1 MCSGCLKRVS
11 LNKNGEL
18 LNQTREQ
25 NHPTNPEEKRFAK
38 EIWIRVKRD
47 ARISKTTTNN
57 IVATSMA
64 GASNAV
70 LALVPK
76 LDKALRNVRR
86 QRLAALA
93 YSPISEATFL
103 QINPSFNI

>member
-11 LNKNGEL
+11 LNKNGKL

-25 NHPTNPEEKRFAK
+25 NHPTSPEVITAK
-38 EIWIRVKRD
+38 EIWIRMKRD
-47 ARISKTTTNN
+47 AHISKATTNIIITTN
-57 IVATSMA
+57 VA

-70 LALVPK
+70 LALLPK
-76 LDKALRNVRR
+76 LDKALRNIRR

-93 YSPISEATFL
+93 Y
-103 QINPSFNI
+103 